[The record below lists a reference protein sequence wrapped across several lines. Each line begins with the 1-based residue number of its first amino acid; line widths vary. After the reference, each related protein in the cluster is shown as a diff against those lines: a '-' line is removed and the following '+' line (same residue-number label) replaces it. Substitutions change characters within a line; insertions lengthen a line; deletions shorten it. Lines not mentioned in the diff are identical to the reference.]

1 MITVNLADCLKR
13 EKKGTEIY
21 RPNGSGDYLF
31 IYFPK
36 PMKYDGGGGDII
48 TEENACVLL
57 GPNDMHRFSGMPEF
71 INSFIHF
78 TGNNGEIEEFG
89 LNTGQLFYPNC
100 FERMNE
106 ITNLVKSEILTG
118 GEKHTEMTHFLM
130 CELLILIKRSI
141 SDKRKDAQLELFES
155 LRFRMLSNCS
165 NTNSAAELAAK
176 VCMSKT
182 QFYKYYRKYF
192 GESPKQELLKA
203 RMEKASVLLTDSNK
217 TVAAVA
223 AEVGFENTEHFTRY
237 YKKYF
242 GKAPRRSKKADK
254 TSILTN

>member
-13 EKKGTEIY
+13 EKRGAEIY

-31 IYFPK
+31 LYFPK
-36 PMKYDGGGGDII
+36 PMKYDGGGGDVI
-48 TEENACVLL
+48 TEDNACVLL
-57 GPNDMHRFSGMPEF
+57 APGDMHRFSGMPEF

-78 TGNNGEIEEFG
+78 TGDEGEIEKFG
-89 LNTGQLFYPNC
+89 INTGQLFYPNC

-106 ITNLVKSEILTG
+106 ITNLVKSEFLTG
-118 GEKHTEMTHFLM
+118 GEMKAEMTHLLI
-130 CELLILIKRSI
+130 CELLIMIKRSF
-141 SDKRKDAQLELFES
+141 SQKRKDPQLELFES
-155 LRFRMLSNCS
+155 LRFKMLSDCS

-203 RMEKASVLLTDSNK
+203 RMEKASVLLTDSNR
-217 TVAAVA
+217 TVAVVA

-242 GKAPRRSKKADK
+242 GKSPRRIEKADK
-254 TSILTN
+254 TSI